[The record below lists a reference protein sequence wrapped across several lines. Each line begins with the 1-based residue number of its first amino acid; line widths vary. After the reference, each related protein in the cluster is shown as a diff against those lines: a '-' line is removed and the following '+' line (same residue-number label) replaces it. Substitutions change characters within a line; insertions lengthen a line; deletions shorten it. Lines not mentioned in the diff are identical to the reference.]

1 MVALLAA
8 GVEIGEDPPLAAVVR
23 AVRAQIEGGGPA
35 VARAAQQPG
44 RRGVDGRERGEGG
57 GDGGIGLDRSQQQHP
72 HQHPERAAVRGGA
85 ERGLGL
91 APRERGVGLAAEQR
105 PHAVGAVAGAVQRGA
120 QGVGGGGG
128 DLGQHAPI
136 LADAP
141 SPARRRGAPGSW
153 KATFLSSGAMNV
165 AFLTRAA
172 PPLRWGSPPIGGAV
186 LQLAQDPDADALL
199 DRDPLALL
207 IGMLLDQQFP
217 MERAFAGPAGLAR
230 RLGVDRL
237 DARAL
242 AEYDPEALAALFTGP
257 PALHRYPAA
266 MAGRVQA
273 LAALLVDHYDG
284 DAAGLWRDVPDGA
297 TLLRRIKALPGFGA
311 QKAQIFVALLG
322 KQRGV
327 TPPGWREAAGA
338 YGDDGS
344 FRSVADVVDG
354 ASLVRVREFKQAAKA
369 QKKAAATT

>member
-1 MVALLAA
+1 
-8 GVEIGEDPPLAAVVR
+8 
-23 AVRAQIEGGGPA
+23 
-35 VARAAQQPG
+35 
-44 RRGVDGRERGEGG
+44 
-57 GDGGIGLDRSQQQHP
+57 
-72 HQHPERAAVRGGA
+72 
-85 ERGLGL
+85 
-91 APRERGVGLAAEQR
+91 
-105 PHAVGAVAGAVQRGA
+105 
-120 QGVGGGGG
+120 
-128 DLGQHAPI
+128 
-136 LADAP
+136 
-141 SPARRRGAPGSW
+141 
-153 KATFLSSGAMNV
+153 
-165 AFLTRAA
+165 
-172 PPLRWGSPPIGGAV
+172 V

-230 RLGVDRL
+230 RLGVDHL

-242 AEYDPEALAALFTGP
+242 AEYDPAALAAVFTGP

-273 LAALLVDHYDG
+273 LAALLVDRYDG

-369 QKKAAATT
+369 QKRAAATG